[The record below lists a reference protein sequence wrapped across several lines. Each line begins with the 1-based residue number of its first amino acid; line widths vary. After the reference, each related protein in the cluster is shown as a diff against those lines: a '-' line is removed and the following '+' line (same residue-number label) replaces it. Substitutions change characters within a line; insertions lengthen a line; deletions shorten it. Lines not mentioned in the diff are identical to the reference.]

1 MRHAHHHGHRRRR
14 LGAWLAGIVGLAVVG
29 VLLYQA
35 RRIDWHAVARA
46 AHDIPGPAV
55 ALAAALA
62 LAGYLAYA
70 GFDILARRYAGHHL
84 PAWQV
89 AAIAMTSYALNL
101 NLGVLLGGIAVR
113 LRLYGRHGLRTAC
126 GLRVVAFATATN
138 WVGYAWLAGILLLA
152 GQMPT
157 PAGWHLGA
165 GLLRTVGA
173 ALLAGALA
181 YLYLCRYAR
190 RRAYTLRGHRWVLPD
205 LPTALRQMGLAGVS
219 WAIMGGI
226 IYVLLQGRAPY
237 PEVLA
242 ILLFSSIAAL
252 LAHIPGGLGVIEAL
266 FAAALATRMPA
277 SESLGAVLMYR
288 LLYAWIPLCVA
299 LPAYL
304 GAEWRHRR
312 AAAG

>member
-1 MRHAHHHGHRRRR
+1 M
-14 LGAWLAGIVGLAVVG
+14 
-29 VLLYQA
+29 
-35 RRIDWHAVARA
+35 
-46 AHDIPGPAV
+46 
-55 ALAAALA
+55 
-62 LAGYLAYA
+62 
-70 GFDILARRYAGHHL
+70 
-84 PAWQV
+84 
-89 AAIAMTSYALNL
+89 
-101 NLGVLLGGIAVR
+101 
-113 LRLYGRHGLRTAC
+113 
-126 GLRVVAFATATN
+126 
-138 WVGYAWLAGILLLA
+138 
-152 GQMPT
+152 
-157 PAGWHLGA
+157 
-165 GLLRTVGA
+165 GA

-190 RRAYTLRGHRWVLPD
+190 RRAYTLRG
-205 LPTALRQMGLAGVS
+205 
-219 WAIMGGI
+219 
-226 IYVLLQGRAPY
+226 QGRAPY